1 MSAAFATL
9 DELIAISGAV
19 YTDEEQRRAEVLLPL
34 VSDLIR
40 SEGTAAGIDVD
51 AQIEADDA
59 YASVVTLV
67 CADVVA
73 RAMRQSMS
81 GEPMSQES
89 RSALGYSWSGSY
101 AIPGGG
107 VAMSLMRNERKM
119 LGFRRQKYGV
129 MEVWDGSQEQQ

>member
-1 MSAAFATL
+1 MGAAFITL
-9 DELIAISGAV
+9 TELIEISGV
-19 YTDEEQRRAEVLLPL
+19 DYDEGKLTRAEVLLPL

-40 SEGTAAGIDVD
+40 NEGKAAGVDVD
-51 AQIEADDA
+51 ARIETDTA
-59 YASVVTLV
+59 YASVVMLV
-67 CADVVA
+67 CADVIA
-73 RAMRQSMS
+73 RALRQATS

-89 RSALGYSWSGSY
+89 QSGLGYSWSGTY

-129 MEVWDGSQEQQ
+129 MEIWDGSQEEQ